1 MNKTYLFIGVAMA
14 AVSVYA
20 NVWDPVL
27 LKGRTD
33 KTNPV
38 DYKCGEPIVF
48 TLYSENIATDAI
60 PEGTQIKWMRKGDDG
75 KYEEGFAPFKAGA
88 TLCVTTKM
96 DIAGFI
102 RLEATVKDAQGKTVL
117 RDKNAPGSPAW
128 APTKEVFFD
137 GGAGIDV
144 ANIAQEVAEPA
155 DFDKY
160 WSRQKAELAKVPVK
174 ADRKFVKTVNKCCI
188 YKVSVD
194 CAGPRP
200 VTGYLFIPEGA
211 AAKSCKA
218 RLGLQGYGFYKQGCP
233 EWASWGCVGNKEIF
247 FEINAHGYEL
257 DREPEYYKEFEKG
270 IRTEKYTYAFSPEE
284 NANPDTAYFHG
295 MVFRVLRALQ
305 YLKTLPEWNGKDLIA
320 EGGSQGGLQTSW
332 AAGLDPD
339 VTLARPSIT
348 WGCDFAMTSGARKRL
363 KGNWYIPYAKG
374 LDYYDSINHIK
385 RAKCPV
391 EITRAGLGDYTC
403 PPSGLAAYFNAIKS
417 PKSIRWVQGSRHG
430 FVPTE
435 PNQIFTVKCGHE
447 QSGEESKS
455 QSASSDVKN

>member
-1 MNKTYLFIGVAMA
+1 MA

-48 TLYSENIATDAI
+48 TLYSENIAADAI

-144 ANIAQEVAEPA
+144 ANIVQEVAEPA

-211 AAKSCKA
+211 PAKSCKA

>member
-1 MNKTYLFIGVAMA
+1 MA

-48 TLYSENIATDAI
+48 TLYSENIAADAI

-144 ANIAQEVAEPA
+144 ANIVQEVAEPA

-211 AAKSCKA
+211 PAKSCKA

-284 NANPDTAYFHG
+284 NANPDTAYFPG

>member
-1 MNKTYLFIGVAMA
+1 MNKINVFIGVAMA

-48 TLYSENIATDAI
+48 TLYSENIAADAI

-144 ANIAQEVAEPA
+144 ANIVQEVAEPA

-211 AAKSCKA
+211 PAKSCKA

-295 MVFRVLRALQ
+295 MVLRVLRALQ

-455 QSASSDVKN
+455 QSASADVKN

>member
-1 MNKTYLFIGVAMA
+1 MA

-48 TLYSENIATDAI
+48 TISSENIAADAI

-75 KYEEGFAPFKAGA
+75 KYEEGSAPFKAGA

-144 ANIAQEVAEPA
+144 ANIVQEVAEPA

-211 AAKSCKA
+211 PAKSCKA

-295 MVFRVLRALQ
+295 MVLRVLRALQ

>member
-1 MNKTYLFIGVAMA
+1 MNKAYVFVGAVVA

-33 KTNPV
+33 KANPV
-38 DYKCGEPIVF
+38 DYKRGEPIVF
-48 TLYSENIATDAI
+48 TICSENIAADAV
-60 PEGTQIKWMRKGDDG
+60 PAGSKIKWTRKGDDG
-75 KYEEGFAPFKAGA
+75 KYEEGSAPFKAGD
-88 TLCVTTKM
+88 TLSITTKS
-96 DIAGFI
+96 DIAGFVRI
-102 RLEATVKDAQGKTVL
+102 EATVQDANGRNVQ
-117 RDKNAPGSPAW
+117 RDVRAPGAPDW
-128 APTKEVFFD
+128 APSKEVFFD

-144 ANIAQEVAEPA
+144 ANIEQEVPEPA
-155 DFDKY
+155 DFDAY
-160 WSRQKAELAKVPVK
+160 WTKQKAELAKVPVR
-174 ADRKFVKTVNKCCI
+174 ADRKLVKTVNKCCI
-188 YKVSVD
+188 YAVSVD

-270 IRTEKYTYAFSPEE
+270 IRPNNQGYAFSPEE

-295 MVFRVLRALQ
+295 MVWRVLRALQ

-455 QSASSDVKN
+455 QSASADVKN

>member
-1 MNKTYLFIGVAMA
+1 MNKINVFVGVAMA

-48 TLYSENIATDAI
+48 TLYSENIAADAI

-144 ANIAQEVAEPA
+144 ANIVQEVAEPA

-211 AAKSCKA
+211 PAKSCKA

>member
-1 MNKTYLFIGVAMA
+1 MA

-48 TLYSENIATDAI
+48 TLYSENIAADAI
-60 PEGTQIKWMRKGDDG
+60 PEGTQIKWMRNGDDG

-88 TLCVTTKM
+88 MLCVTTKM

-144 ANIAQEVAEPA
+144 ANIVQEVAEPA

-211 AAKSCKA
+211 PAKSCKA

-295 MVFRVLRALQ
+295 MVLRVLRALQ

>member
-1 MNKTYLFIGVAMA
+1 MA

-48 TLYSENIATDAI
+48 TLYSENIAADAI

-144 ANIAQEVAEPA
+144 ANIVQEVAEPA

-211 AAKSCKA
+211 AAQSCKA
-218 RLGLQGYGFYKQGCP
+218 RLGLQGYGFDKQGCP

>member
-1 MNKTYLFIGVAMA
+1 MA

-48 TLYSENIATDAI
+48 TLYSENIAADAI

-102 RLEATVKDAQGKTVL
+102 RLEATVKDTQGKTVL

-144 ANIAQEVAEPA
+144 ANIVQEVAEPA

-211 AAKSCKA
+211 PAKSCKA

-295 MVFRVLRALQ
+295 MVLRVLRALQ

-455 QSASSDVKN
+455 QSASADVKN